1 MAKKNDSSEEMFES
15 PAESGTNTAV
25 SAEQTEPEPVVQ
37 AEEEP
42 MISEARIWVYLGP
55 SIRGIVTNGRVFR
68 GSRADVIKSLENGIK
83 DYPQIERLIVADR
96 EVAKSRN
103 DLKTK
108 RGIYIPYEALL
119 KKITGKED

>member
-1 MAKKNDSSEEMFES
+1 MAKKNGNSEEMFES

-25 SAEQTEPEPVVQ
+25 STEPSEPKPVVQ
-37 AEEEP
+37 AAEKPKENEV
-42 MISEARIWVYLGP
+42 RIWVYLGP

-68 GSRADVIKSLENGIK
+68 GYRAEVIKSLENGLK
-83 DYPQIERLIVADR
+83 EYPQIERLIVADR

-108 RGIYIPYEALL
+108 RGIYIPYEALI

>member
-1 MAKKNDSSEEMFES
+1 MAKKNDNSEKMFES

-25 SAEQTEPEPVVQ
+25 STEQTEPNPVVQ

-42 MISEARIWVYLGP
+42 TISEARIWVYLGP

-68 GSRADVIKSLENGIK
+68 GSRAEVIKSLENGIK

-96 EVAKSRN
+96 EVAKSRS

-108 RGIYIPYEALL
+108 RGIYIPYKALL